1 MKKLSIVL
9 GFCLLAINLFSCSSS
24 KQLVINSHQPESI
37 EAPLPQKEIP
47 NKENHVGFASLLET
61 PFEAPVSISTAEP
74 SPALFKAVPDS
85 ILNLIPT
92 YTELKE
98 ETKLVEQKPAS
109 DPFARNPNHYA
120 RLSLTFGLIGFFTA
134 ITFYGPII
142 FGTMAIIYAKRSRQN
157 NEPNQKKAR
166 AGRFWGIASFVAIPL
181 SILAVLVLEYI
192 FFF

>member
-9 GFCLLAINLFSCSSS
+9 GFCLIAINLFSCSSS
-24 KQLVINSHQPESI
+24 KQLVVNNQQPEPI
-37 EAPLPQKEIP
+37 EASLPQKEIP
-47 NKENHVGFASLLET
+47 NKENHIGFASLVET
-61 PFEAPVSISTAEP
+61 PIEAPVSLGSEEP
-74 SPALFKAVPDS
+74 TPNLFKAVPDS

-92 YTELKE
+92 YTEVNP
-98 ETKLVEQKPAS
+98 ETKQEEQKPVS

-134 ITFYGPII
+134 ITFYGPLI
-142 FGTMAIIYAKRSRQN
+142 FGTMAIIYARRSRQY

-166 AGRFWGIASFVAIPL
+166 AGKIWGIASFIAIPL
-181 SILAVLVLEYI
+181 SIIAVLVLEYI